1 MRCVG
6 IMDVVNDLPIC
17 EGPVTCLEC
26 LADAFSGVLVKEIGG
41 GLSRTHLTALDN
53 RGIRHRV
60 AGYLNTY
67 QSGACR
73 TLMFSCGALEY
84 SYLDADMGMVITCV
98 GCMVV
103 EGG

>member
-1 MRCVG
+1 MV
-6 IMDVVNDLPIC
+6 
-17 EGPVTCLEC
+17 
-26 LADAFSGVLVKEIGG
+26 
-41 GLSRTHLTALDN
+41 HLTALD
-53 RGIRHRV
+53 RQGIRHRV

-98 GCMVV
+98 GCMAV